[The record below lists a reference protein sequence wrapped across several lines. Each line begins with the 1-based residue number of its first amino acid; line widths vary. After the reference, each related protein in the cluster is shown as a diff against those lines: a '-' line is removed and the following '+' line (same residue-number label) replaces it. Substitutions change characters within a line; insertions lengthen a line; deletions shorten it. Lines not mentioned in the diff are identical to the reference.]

1 MLVRTLMTTLA
12 LLGLTA
18 APAAQA
24 KRAPRRHAHARPR
37 TDQSYTVT
45 ASGGAGFGGAP
56 AASDP
61 GSADQPTVSGDTAKI
76 VDGVAYAPDDAPQ
89 AVKEAIWA
97 GNAIRHKPYKYGG
110 GHGTWNDSGY
120 DCSGSVSYILHAA
133 GLIKTSMDS
142 SDFMSWGQQGTGQW
156 ITVYTNPGHAFVQIA
171 GIRLDTSAEQDPH
184 PAPGDGPRWRP
195 LMKTIGGFA
204 ARHLAAY

>member
-1 MLVRTLMTTLA
+1 MLARTLMTALA
-12 LLGLTA
+12 LLGMTGTTA
-18 APAAQA
+18 APVAQA
-24 KRAPRRHAHARPR
+24 KRAPKHRGHGDR
-37 TDQSYTVT
+37 TYTQT
-45 ASGGAGFGGAP
+45 ASGGAGFGASPPSSSPGAP
-56 AASDP
+56 
-61 GSADQPTVSGDTAKI
+61 DQPTVTGDTAKI
-76 VDGVAYAPDDAPQ
+76 VNGVAYAPQDAPQ
-89 AVKEAIWA
+89 AVKQAIWA

-110 GHGTWNDSGY
+110 GHGTWQDSGY

-142 SDFMSWGQQGTGQW
+142 SDFMSWGQHGPGQW

-195 LMKTIGGFA
+195 LMKSTDGFQ
-204 ARHLAAY
+204 ARHLSAY